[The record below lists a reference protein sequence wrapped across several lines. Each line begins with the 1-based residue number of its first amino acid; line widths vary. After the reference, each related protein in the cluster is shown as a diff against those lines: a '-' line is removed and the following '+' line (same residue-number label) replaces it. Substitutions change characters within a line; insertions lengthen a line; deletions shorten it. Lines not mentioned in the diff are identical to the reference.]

1 MFDWNDL
8 RHLLAIARGGNLA
21 AAARSLSVNHSTV
34 FRRLAAFED
43 ALGVRLF
50 ERLPEGYVL
59 TAQGETI
66 RAHAEQVER
75 SIHALERAVAGSDFR
90 LSGDVRI
97 TTAPNLASAY
107 VARYLPA
114 FRELHPDIRVEIAA
128 ADGDFDLARR
138 EADLALRATA
148 QPPDYLVGRKVVDL
162 PWLACAS
169 RAYLAAQGRPR
180 AMDDLAAHALIGADA
195 RFVRLPVFAWL
206 HAHHPY
212 EHFVARAGDL
222 NTMAA
227 LAAAGVGIALLPADQ
242 ADESLVQLFAVEPP
256 FASPLWLLTH
266 PDLRHVA
273 RIKALADFL
282 YERLRADPRLRA
294 HAIVT
299 AGKPAPRVRRT
310 RRTR

>member
-8 RHLLAIARGGNLA
+8 RYVLAIARGGSLA

-59 TAQGETI
+59 TAEGEAI
-66 RAHAEQVER
+66 RTHAEQVEQ

-107 VARYLPA
+107 IARYLPA
-114 FRELHPDIRVEIAA
+114 FRALHPDIRVEIAA
-128 ADGDFDLARR
+128 ADSDFDLARR

-148 QPPDYLVGRKVVDL
+148 QPPDHLVGRKVVDL

-169 RAYLAAQGRPR
+169 RAYVDAHGRPR
-180 AMDDLAAHALIGADA
+180 TMDDLAAHALIGADA
-195 RFVRLPVFAWL
+195 RFSRLPVFAWL
-206 HAHHPY
+206 HARHPY
-212 EHFVARAGDL
+212 ERFVVRAGDL

-227 LAAAGVGIALLPADQ
+227 LAAAGIGIALLPADQ
-242 ADESLVQLFAVEPP
+242 ADDALVQLFAIEPP

-282 YERLRADPRLRA
+282 YECLRADPRLRA
-294 HAIVT
+294 HAIVS
-299 AGKPAPRVRRT
+299 AAKPAQRVRRA
-310 RRTR
+310 R

>member
-59 TAQGETI
+59 TAEGETI
-66 RAHAEQVER
+66 RAHAEAVER

-97 TTAPNLASAY
+97 TTAPNLASNY
-107 VARYLPA
+107 IARYLPA
-114 FRELHPDIRVEIAA
+114 FRALHPDIRVEIAA
-128 ADGDFDLARR
+128 ADSDFDLARR
-138 EADLALRATA
+138 EADLALRATT

-169 RAYLAAQGRPR
+169 RDYLAEHGRPR
-180 AMDDLAAHALIGADA
+180 TTDELAAHALIGADA
-195 RFVRLPVFAWL
+195 RFARLPVFAWL
-206 HAHHPY
+206 HARHPY
-212 EHFVARAGDL
+212 ERFVTRAGDL

-227 LAAAGVGIALLPADQ
+227 LAGAGLGIALLPADQ
-242 ADESLVQLFAVEPP
+242 ADASLVQLFAVEPP

-282 YERLRADPRLRA
+282 HERLREDPRLRA

-299 AGKPAPRVRRT
+299 AGKPAPRVRGA
-310 RRTR
+310 RRAR